1 MKSLRFYIFLFCL
14 LFVQGVY
21 ALSLS
26 ITSPKNGARFESCAT
41 LTIKAE
47 FDIPETDVKRVYFYK
62 NGQPLRSIRQ
72 APWEYTWED
81 APDGIYEIHAKL
93 STQDNQEVSTDSIQI
108 FIGPVDDG
116 DKIINGEFACGL
128 PPWSLSVNAE
138 AAAELLLVED
148 GWLSDEP
155 NMAFV
160 DIQNPGS
167 ANWHVMLVQ
176 NCPIDSGHTYHVY
189 FTAEV
194 EDSKSV
200 GVDFQSTTGDYPVH
214 FWQEVQVTS
223 DEYFYGPVEFYC
235 PVTDHS
241 NQFKLALST
250 EASGIFLDA
259 IKVIDLNWVKNETS
273 VGRDITATK
282 SFKLYQ
288 NYPNPFNPSTE
299 IKFDLEDNTHVR
311 LAVYNLAGQLVQTLV
326 DEIRTAGTHGAVWN
340 GVDRNGISVPS
351 GIYIYQLATDN
362 FTTAKRMLLIK

>member
-1 MKSLRFYIFLFCL
+1 MKSVRFYFFLCCL
-14 LFVQGVY
+14 LLVQGVY
-21 ALSLS
+21 ALSLT
-26 ITSPKNGARFESCAT
+26 ITSPKNGTRFESCAT
-41 LTIKAE
+41 FTIQVQ

-72 APWEYTWED
+72 APWEYTWEN

-93 STQDNQEVSTDSIQI
+93 STQDNQEISTDSLQV
-108 FIGPVDDG
+108 FVGPVDDG

-128 PPWSLSVNAE
+128 SPWSLSINAE

-148 GWLSDEP
+148 GWLSGEP

-189 FTAEV
+189 FMAEV

-259 IKVIDLNWVKNETS
+259 IKVIDLNWVKNETA
-273 VGRDITATK
+273 VNHDIADLK
-282 SFKLYQ
+282 HFKLYQ

-299 IKFDLEDNTHVR
+299 IQFELQKTGHIH
-311 LAVYNLAGQLVQTLV
+311 LAIYNLQGQRVQSCV
-326 DEIRTAGTHGAVWN
+326 
-340 GVDRNGISVPS
+340 NGIREAGVHTLTWDGRDANGQPAPS
-351 GIYIYQLATDN
+351 GIYIYQLETEYSKS
-362 FTTAKRMLLIK
+362 AKRMLLIR